1 MGGGRIYVL
10 EDTYKS
16 LKSSVSLLRGFGY
29 ILEGTSFWKRWKALQ
44 LTRCCTRDIT
54 A

>member
-16 LKSSVSLLRGFGY
+16 LKSSVSFLRGFGY
-29 ILEGTSFWKRWKALQ
+29 LLGGTSFWQHQDGR
-44 LTRCCTRDIT
+44 RCS
-54 A
+54 